1 MTSFSSRIVQ
11 SFQIQRCQDN
21 CLSLFL
27 NKMMAKCPPI
37 YSIGGSRGGVP
48 GARHSLRYPILSFSH
63 TFSPKSAR
71 VWVNIPPNGSTA
83 PYGKSWIR
91 NCIGLFN
98 FLRYPSW
105 FSVICKRLSIL
116 PLLFLNAE
124 VIENCH
130 PETKCHLIAGTNKYI
145 VSVCTKAWEG
155 IISRNSDQICL
166 N

>member
-1 MTSFSSRIVQ
+1 M
-11 SFQIQRCQDN
+11 
-21 CLSLFL
+21 SLFL

-37 YSIGGSRGGVP
+37 YSIGGFRGGHAGRTP
-48 GARHSLRYPILSFSH
+48 LPMGPNSLVFTYIFIEKVH
-63 TFSPKSAR
+63 TPLMGPR
-71 VWVNIPPNGSTA
+71 PP
-83 PYGKSWIR
+83 PHGKSWIR

-105 FSVICKRLSIL
+105 FSVICKRLSTL

-155 IISRNSDQICL
+155 IISRNSDRNLPKLGLSSKEAKFMQWKFR
-166 N
+166 